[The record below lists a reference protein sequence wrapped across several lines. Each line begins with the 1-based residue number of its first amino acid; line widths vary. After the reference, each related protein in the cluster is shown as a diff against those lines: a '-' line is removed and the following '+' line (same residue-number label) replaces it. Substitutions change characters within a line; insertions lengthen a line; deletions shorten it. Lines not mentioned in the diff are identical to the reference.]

1 LEQEEQVLLLQALKR
16 LDQTQFF
23 QLLHQQVVVKVH
35 QVQRLDQ
42 EMPRVVQVVAVH
54 EILQIQVQREIRLQ
68 LLRLKVLLVEIMSLQ
83 VVVAEVVEVQ
93 LL

>member
-1 LEQEEQVLLLQALKR
+1 
-16 LDQTQFF
+16 
-23 QLLHQQVVVKVH
+23 
-35 QVQRLDQ
+35 
-42 EMPRVVQVVAVH
+42 MPRVVQVVAVH